1 MAEER
6 PDGSVILTMAVN
18 SVENFRS
25 FLLGFLDHAE
35 VLEPTEL
42 RKDVIAWLGDIAVA
56 GDGPGADRRPGRG
69 AGAVSDAG
77 GAPPVHRT
85 TASDRFLRLLTIVP
99 WIAGQDGPTLDE
111 VCARFG
117 MTRKQLLDDL
127 QVVPLVGLPPYT
139 PDTLIDVTIEGDRVW
154 LRFADMFARPLRLT
168 PEQGLALVAAGTAW
182 TGLPGADAEGP
193 LATALDKV
201 AGVLGIDPGDAVSV
215 ALAGNTRPDLLE
227 ALRRA
232 VADHRRLRID
242 YYTYGRDRRTTREVD
257 PYAVFADEG
266 AWYMRG
272 HCHLAGGERLF
283 RVDRINEAELL
294 DTVFPPPDES
304 AARWADRAGEVFTA
318 APELPRVTLD
328 LAPVARWVVETY
340 PVDEVTELDGGWP
353 GPPGHQRPPVARAAA
368 GASRPPRAD
377 RGGRRPHAAERRPR
391 RRQAHPGPLRRG
403 RAHRAGVM
411 DELGP

>member
-1 MAEER
+1 
-6 PDGSVILTMAVN
+6 
-18 SVENFRS
+18 
-25 FLLGFLDHAE
+25 
-35 VLEPTEL
+35 
-42 RKDVIAWLGDIAVA
+42 
-56 GDGPGADRRPGRG
+56 
-69 AGAVSDAG
+69 VSDAG

-232 VADHRRLRID
+232 VADRRRLRID

-294 DTVFPPPDES
+294 DTVFPPREES
-304 AARWADRAGEVFTA
+304 AGRWADRAGEVFTA

-340 PVDEVTELDGGWP
+340 PVDEVTELDGGWARARLAISARP
-353 GPPGHQRPPVARAAA
+353 WLERLLVRLGPHVRIVAADDPTLLSAGPDVARRILARYGEAAPTA
-368 GASRPPRAD
+368 PR
-377 RGGRRPHAAERRPR
+377 
-391 RRQAHPGPLRRG
+391 
-403 RAHRAGVM
+403 
-411 DELGP
+411 